1 MSQFEEIRTDSTDTE
16 ENELARGLGPLE
28 VTTIIVGGAIG
39 SGIFQAPSSIASSVG
54 SPGMTLVVWFVC
66 GLLALCGGLC
76 IAELGAMMPRTGGQY
91 VYLREAYRKR
101 WVTFIYGWSA
111 FWLVWPVSI
120 AAVANVFA
128 NYLASVVNIVTADTP
143 GTGIVMDEISKAI
156 IAASCV
162 LLLTIINVA
171 GVHWAGRVTNWFTYI
186 KVGALGGLVVLGL
199 VMASKGSM
207 DHFSPFWG
215 GSRGGGSP
223 VSGFAFGAFGAAM
236 ITGLFSYE
244 GWNFSSYVAGETRNP
259 RRNLPLSIIV
269 GMLFVMGIYMLANFV
284 YILILPFEQVQ
295 TSSWIAADVMNVLV
309 GEWGALFISIGVMC
323 STFGGVNVQILVAPR
338 IFYAMAKDG
347 LFFKSLARVHPKF
360 RTPAVSILCQGV
372 LSALFAL
379 TPRYEDII
387 SYGAFTSYSFSILA
401 IAAVIVLRFT
411 RPDAK
416 RPYKAWGYPVTPLLF
431 LTVIT
436 GYLVSLLTN
445 AEFIFNTLIGL
456 GIVAVGIPF
465 YFYWEKKNSA

>member
-1 MSQFEEIRTDSTDTE
+1 MSQAEEVRTDAADAE
-16 ENELARGLGPLE
+16 EKELARGLGPVE

-39 SGIFQAPSSIASSVG
+39 SGIFQAPSSIASNVG
-54 SPGMTLVVWFVC
+54 SPGMSLLVWFVC

-101 WVTFIYGWSA
+101 WVTFIYGWSS

-128 NYLASVVNIVTADTP
+128 NYLASVVNIVTADGT
-143 GTGIVMDEISKAI
+143 GTGIVLDGLSKGI
-156 IAASCV
+156 IASACV
-162 LLLTIINVA
+162 LVLTIINVI
-171 GVHWAGRVTNWFTYI
+171 GVHWGGRVTNWFTYI
-186 KVGALGGLVVLGL
+186 KVGALGGLIVLGL
-199 VMASKGSM
+199 AMASKGSM
-207 DHFSPFWG
+207 DHFSPLWGSSG
-215 GSRGGGSP
+215 GSA

-244 GWNFSSYVAGETRNP
+244 GWTFSSYVAGETRNP

-269 GMLFVMGIYMLANFV
+269 GMVFVMGIYLLANFV

-295 TSSWIAADVMNVLV
+295 TSPWIAADVMNVLV

-323 STFGGVNVQILVAPR
+323 STFGSVNVQILVSPR

-347 LFFKSLARVHPKF
+347 LFFKSLTSVHPKF
-360 RTPAVSILCQGV
+360 RTPAASILCQGI
-372 LSALFAL
+372 LAALFAL
-379 TPRYEDII
+379 TPRYDDII
-387 SYGAFTSYSFSILA
+387 SYGAFTSYAFSILA

-411 RPDAK
+411 RPDAE
-416 RPYKAWGYPVTPLLF
+416 RPYKAWGYPFTPMLF
-431 LTVIT
+431 LAVIT

-456 GIVAVGIPF
+456 GIVAAGIPF
-465 YFYWEKKNSA
+465 YFYWEKKNRG